1 MHRMRSKIAKR
12 QARIGLL
19 MGLVAAP
26 LLLLLGWWQ
35 YLFYFLCFPLV
46 MLLGAVQAKNFQL
59 AHENALMGFY
69 FGLMFIQCLLYGW
82 FIGKW
87 RARKKFRQ
95 LAFFLVF
102 FHLIPAAVMVAWWF
116 GLLG

>member
-1 MHRMRSKIAKR
+1 MNRLRSKIAR
-12 QARIGLL
+12 RSARIGLL
-19 MGLVAAP
+19 IGLAVAP

-46 MLLGAVQAKNFQL
+46 MMLCAVQEKFIQTEQVNW
-59 AHENALMGFY
+59 LMDFY

-87 RARKKFRQ
+87 RARKKSRR
-95 LAFFLVF
+95 LAFCLVF
-102 FHLIPAAVMVAWWF
+102 FHLIPAVLMVAWWLR
-116 GLLG
+116 LLG